1 MEYVHIYD
9 NFIVDKLRHSELGS
23 NLTQIHKELKK
34 PYYGIS
40 KKTVYKHLQKLQ
52 SQGIIEKD
60 DGKQPREYNAKLYRL
75 TDTTKKELD
84 YGLFEGLK
92 GKTDEENQQQR
103 KRKEAFLMLLTGA
116 ALGISRLRVV
126 NRKMESGDILQY
138 NPIIKEYEK
147 LEVYTQGGIT
157 NEDILELNRTGRNE
171 FAQFQIQECIDILKK
186 EFEIGPNSLKR
197 IYRDNGE
204 IGIEIINEL
213 LREFITSL
221 AAMIGY
227 VENRVEDIFKLG
239 IYVRLYEKEI
249 SGREKRKRKIWRKYL
264 RQYKEAYKWYISMFE
279 EGGKKK
285 FNSFHHN
292 IEKTQTEFLSGILQ
306 EQKYNDNVRL
316 RNEII
321 KKSKTKYLYDKLQHG
336 IYEIERRDRGII
348 VLYHQR
354 ILCDRY
360 EDRGKYSIK
369 YDKYCHFVK
378 NMPEKYRMFASKLKE
393 MVYPDF
399 LRKEH
404 KHNPELVKYVNRL
417 PVAREESN

>member
-34 PYYGIS
+34 PYYDIS

-227 VENRVEDIFKLG
+227 VENRVEDIFKLAYTFD
-239 IYVRLYEKEI
+239 YVE
-249 SGREKRKRKIWRKYL
+249 
-264 RQYKEAYKWYISMFE
+264 
-279 EGGKKK
+279 KKK
-285 FNSFHHN
+285 V
-292 IEKTQTEFLSGILQ
+292 EKKKDKERSG
-306 EQKYNDNVRL
+306 EN
-316 RNEII
+316 
-321 KKSKTKYLYDKLQHG
+321 T
-336 IYEIERRDRGII
+336 
-348 VLYHQR
+348 
-354 ILCDRY
+354 
-360 EDRGKYSIK
+360 
-369 YDKYCHFVK
+369 
-378 NMPEKYRMFASKLKE
+378 
-393 MVYPDF
+393 
-399 LRKEH
+399 
-404 KHNPELVKYVNRL
+404 YVNIKRRINGIFL
-417 PVAREESN
+417 CLKKVARKNSIPFIII